1 MNVASA
7 MSFVWDTK
15 PDFPS
20 TTSSNIETTHDVC
33 KWLQNPWCKDAIAVG
48 KTSFVSHTKHTA
60 KATNM
65 DLFHS

>member
-20 TTSSNIETTHDVC
+20 DAFLDAFKVSLMILPFLLLDVEV
-33 KWLQNPWCKDAIAVG
+33 LGGALLLGV
-48 KTSFVSHTKHTA
+48 
-60 KATNM
+60 
-65 DLFHS
+65 